1 MFIGQGKFLERIYL
15 FEDNIQDMLEK
26 LLSIELILFNKDLPG
41 ISSVEYTILNVVNVG
56 GGVSRTGSLMELQ
69 CK

>member
-15 FEDNIQDMLEK
+15 FEDSIQDMLEK
-26 LLSIELILFNKDLPG
+26 LLSIELILFSKGLPG

-56 GGVSRTGSLMELQ
+56 GRVSRTGSLMELQ